1 MTWNP
6 PGLSRTYME
15 DLMQNSI
22 AWNNGDSDTDMDE
35 ALRRVRSGR

>member
-1 MTWNP
+1 
-6 PGLSRTYME
+6 ME

-22 AWNNGDSDTDMDE
+22 AQHPTDSDTDMDE